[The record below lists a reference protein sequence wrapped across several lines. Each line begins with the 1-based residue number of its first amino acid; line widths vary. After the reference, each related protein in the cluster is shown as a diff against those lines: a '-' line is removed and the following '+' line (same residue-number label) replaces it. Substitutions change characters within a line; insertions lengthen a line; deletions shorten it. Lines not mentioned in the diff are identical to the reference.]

1 MPETEET
8 VLLGWTRDAGTAA
21 HSGSPASASTK
32 RAGVWCMDRLRRG
45 IPTISTWY
53 CTVRGLYFTS
63 ELVAVPM
70 GSAPFKRMR
79 QPDEMPVLAEDFVL
93 MVYKGPED
101 G

>member
-8 VLLGWTRDAGTAA
+8 VLLGWTRDADG
-21 HSGSPASASTK
+21 GSQRFTGGRIYE
-32 RAGVWCMDRLRRG
+32 RAGVWCMDHLRRG

-70 GSAPFKRMR
+70 SSAPFRRLR
-79 QPDEMPVLAEDFVL
+79 QPDEMPVLSEDFVL
-93 MVYKGPED
+93 MVYKGTED

>member
-1 MPETEET
+1 MPEIEET
-8 VLLGWTRDAGTAA
+8 VLVGWARDADGDAQRFT
-21 HSGSPASASTK
+21 GERIYE

-53 CTVRGLYFTS
+53 CTVQGLYFTS

-70 GSAPFKRMR
+70 GSAPFRRMR
-79 QPDEMPVLAEDFVL
+79 QPDEMPVLDPGFVL

>member
-1 MPETEET
+1 MTGAEET
-8 VLLGWTRDAGTAA
+8 VLVGWARAA
-21 HSGSPASASTK
+21 DGSAQRFTGGDVYN
-32 RAGVWCMDRLRRG
+32 RTGVWCMDRLKRG
-45 IPTISTWY
+45 IPTISTYY

-70 GSAPFKRMR
+70 SSAPFGRMR
-79 QPDEMPVLAEDFVL
+79 RPDAMPVLEPGFVL